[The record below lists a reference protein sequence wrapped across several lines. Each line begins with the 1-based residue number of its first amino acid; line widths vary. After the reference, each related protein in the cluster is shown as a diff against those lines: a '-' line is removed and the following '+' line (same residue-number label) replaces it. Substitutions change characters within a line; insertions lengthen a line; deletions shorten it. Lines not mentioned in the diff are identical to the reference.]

1 MKGLPIRAWH
11 GKRSL
16 SSLQRA
22 LEELR
27 GMYRVVRETK
37 VPELGIKGIKLEHVR
52 SGATV
57 LHLHKPDER
66 HWAFSVAFRTPPS
79 DSTGVAHI
87 LEHTVLCGSARYPV
101 RDPFFKMLNRS
112 LASYMN
118 AWTAADWTMY
128 PFSTQNATD
137 YANLRAVYLDAVFR
151 PRLSEMDFC
160 QEGWRL
166 ENAQIEDRNSPLL
179 LKGVVYN
186 EMKGVFSD
194 SESLFSKRQQ
204 QAMLPGTCYE
214 HVSGGDPAMIP
225 RLRHADLVAFHRL
238 NYQPH
243 NAIFVSYG
251 DMDLREHLI
260 SLDSNIE
267 GGRHI
272 GDGSVSQSTASLTAG
287 LLPWTTPQ
295 KMEITCAPDPLGDPG
310 RQVRAAMAFLCN
322 EVTDS
327 QTTFN
332 MQILSALLFDG
343 PASPMYK
350 ALIESNLGADYAP
363 GTGYDAST
371 ARATL
376 SVGLQGLRPEDVP
389 RMEQLVMDTFGA
401 VRKDGF
407 PQGRVD
413 AILHQ
418 IQLGLRYH
426 SSNFGLGLLQKST
439 TAWVHNK
446 CPLDDLQI
454 DAKVAAFREAYQAGG
469 LFDSYLDQ
477 FILENGHR
485 LHLVM
490 RPSEEHNRRLA
501 GQEDELIKELSPCFI
516 DEAHFQRNKQLE
528 EAQRVRADEGKET
541 LPCLSLQDIP
551 RELPLRHP
559 FQVREV
565 EQDHLHRAG
574 HHPLHLYSR
583 LSDKTNGLT
592 YYKALLPLPEL
603 DRQELLL
610 LPLLG
615 TCLTDLGVTGRS
627 LAEFDEQVRLYTGG
641 ISLGYIDDGTVL
653 SLLASSYA
661 QEANLPHMFRIL
673 REALTRTRWDDHGRL
688 ETLVK
693 GMASSLMNELVSS
706 GHSLATSWAASTHN
720 PQRERKE
727 LLGGLAQ
734 VRFIN
739 ELVTD
744 WCGDRAALLASKLRN
759 LAAKIFSH
767 TSVPRRMAI
776 VGGSREALDVLEG
789 GAHELGASISQAY
802 LETYDPAATAQSLT
816 ASTEQ
821 RLDQNAALVLP
832 FTTNFV
838 ARAISTKATIV
849 DGPDE
854 AAALALASKLLT
866 AKFLHREVREKGGA
880 YGGGAAFSTLDG
892 LWSFYSY
899 RDPHPVATGDLFSNG
914 LISWLKDVSFSEQDL
929 LEAKLAIF
937 SDLDAPCDLAGEGL
951 QHFKYGLTDVQRQR
965 YRDALF
971 VTKGTTIRDVAIK
984 YLQSDTAV
992 KSTLVALIQDD
1003 PVIQADLEKRS
1014 FKIIP
1019 SLEEGENSR

>member
-1 MKGLPIRAWH
+1 MRGWPIRAWH
-11 GKRSL
+11 GRRFFN
-16 SSLQRA
+16 SLQKA

-27 GMYRVVRETK
+27 GVYHVIRETK
-37 VPELGIKGIKLEHVR
+37 VPELGIKGVRLEHAR

-57 LHLHKPDER
+57 LHLHKPGER

-151 PRLSEMDFC
+151 PRISEMDFC

-166 ENAQIEDRNSPLL
+166 ENAQITDRASPLL

-194 SESLFSKRQQ
+194 NESLFSKRQQ

-214 HVSGGDPAMIP
+214 HVSGGDPQMIP
-225 RLRHADLVAFHRL
+225 RLKHADLVAFHRL
-238 NYQPH
+238 NYRPE
-243 NAIFVSYG
+243 NALFVSYG
-251 DMDLREHLI
+251 DMDLKEHLI
-260 SLDSNIE
+260 SLDDTI
-267 GGRHI
+267 GRGRDPTVDPI
-272 GDGSVSQSTASLTAG
+272 PPSTTSLAAG
-287 LLPWTTPQ
+287 LLPWTEPQ
-295 KMEITCAPDPLGDPG
+295 RVKVTCAPDPLGDPG
-310 RQVRAAMAFLCN
+310 RQVKAAISFLCN
-322 EVTDS
+322 EVTDA

-376 SVGLQGLRPEDVP
+376 SVGLQGLRLEDIP
-389 RMEQLVMDTFGA
+389 RMEQLVMDTFVM

-407 PQGRVD
+407 PQGRID

-439 TAWVHNK
+439 AAWVHNN
-446 CPLDDLQI
+446 CPLEDLQI
-454 DAKVAAFREAYQAGG
+454 DAKVAAFREAFQAGD
-469 LFDSYLDQ
+469 LFESYLDR
-477 FILENGHR
+477 FIFGNSHK
-485 LHLVM
+485 LHFVM
-490 RPSEEHNRRLA
+490 RPSDEHNRRLA
-501 GQEDELIKELSPCFI
+501 EQEEDLIKELSPCFT
-516 DEAHFQRNKQLE
+516 EAHFQRNKQLE

-541 LPCLSLQDIP
+541 LPCLSLQDVP
-551 RELPLRHP
+551 RELPLRNP
-559 FQVREV
+559 FLLRPG
-565 EQDHLHRAG
+565 EQDHLHG
-574 HHPLHLYSR
+574 FSHPLSLYSR
-583 LSDKTNGLT
+583 LSDKANGLA
-592 YYKALLPLPEL
+592 YYKALFSLPEL

-627 LAEFDEQVRLYTGG
+627 LDEFDEQVRLYTGG
-641 ISLGYIDDGTVL
+641 ISIGYIDDGEIL
-653 SLLASSYA
+653 SLLASSHA
-661 QEANLPHMFRIL
+661 QEINLSHMFRL
-673 REALTRTRWDDHGRL
+673 LQEALTRTRWNDHGRL
-688 ETLVK
+688 ETLVR
-693 GMASSLMNELVSS
+693 GMANSLMNELVSS
-706 GHSLATSWAASTHN
+706 GHALATSWAASTHN
-720 PQRERKE
+720 AQRERKE
-727 LLGGLAQ
+727 LMGGLAQ

-739 ELVTD
+739 ELVTE
-744 WCGDRAALLASKLRN
+744 WCEDQAARLANKLKS
-759 LAAKIFSH
+759 LAAKIFSR
-767 TSVPRRMAI
+767 TSVPWRVAV
-776 VGGSREALDVLEG
+776 VGGSQETLDILEG
-789 GAHELGASISQAY
+789 GARDLCVSISQ
-802 LETYDPAATAQSLT
+802 TYPESVQTMSPPLL
-816 ASTEQ
+816 ASNPGQ
-821 RLDQNAALVLP
+821 RPDQNAALVLP

-838 ARAISTKATIV
+838 ARAISTKATIIE
-849 DGPDE
+849 GPDE

-866 AKFLHREVREKGGA
+866 TKFLHREVREKGGA

-914 LISWLKDVSFSEQDL
+914 LISWIREVSFSEQDL

-951 QHFKYGLTDVQRQR
+951 QHFKYGLTDAHRQR

-971 VTKGTTIRDVAIK
+971 ATKGTTVRDVATK
-984 YLQSDTAV
+984 YLQSDTTV
-992 KSTLVALIQDD
+992 KSTLVALVQDD
-1003 PVIQADLEKRS
+1003 PMIRADLERRS

-1019 SLEEGENSR
+1019 SLSEGEGDLA